1 MHGCRILLGYPTTPS
16 SYACS
21 LSDSSW
27 LSDNSKFIR
36 LLVVG
41 FLAVIRQLLVHT
53 LAGCRILLGYPTTLS
68 SYACW
73 LSDSSRLSDNSK
85 FIRLLVV
92 GFFSVIRQLLVH
104 TLADCRIL
112 LGYPTTLG
120 SYACSLSDSS
130 RLSDNSRFIRLLV
143 VGFFSVIRQPQTLEP
158 NLTQKTI
165 KVKDSPDFVGAVLHF
180 FHS

>member
-1 MHGCRILLGYPTTPS
+1 MLARLSDSSRLSDNSKFIRLHGCRILLGYPTTPS

-104 TLADCRIL
+104 TFARCRIL
-112 LGYPTTLG
+112 LGYPTTLS
-120 SYACSLSDSS
+120 SYAC
-130 RLSDNSRFIRLLV
+130 
-143 VGFFSVIRQPQTLEP
+143 
-158 NLTQKTI
+158 
-165 KVKDSPDFVGAVLHF
+165 
-180 FHS
+180 